1 MSTRINNKIGRAL
14 RKRYKTVSWKDYHRN
29 GSLKRSCVFIHSNC
43 QPGMDHITMKYPS
56 QSVIHNVHMTG
67 KTLAIQVTKNNA
79 TLIKAKPG
87 IRFVTVLPSFKEMH
101 YYIQLYSF
109 NLATKTAR
117 RVSCNIITRGLSQLL
132 QCSLRGLLQIPW

>member
-1 MSTRINNKIGRAL
+1 
-14 RKRYKTVSWKDYHRN
+14 
-29 GSLKRSCVFIHSNC
+29 
-43 QPGMDHITMKYPS
+43 MDHITMKYPS

-87 IRFVTVLPSFKEMH
+87 IRFVTVLPSFKEIH

-132 QCSLRGLLQIPW
+132 QCSLREGCCRSHGNGATGFKKTSLSHNRKFQHCYCGAI